1 MMATKVDTTYE
12 RKAIPEKVEQVADS
26 YDDFLPDS
34 ASVKER
40 RKAEKDAI
48 DDRKMYQK
56 ANDYDEFLPESE
68 LRSFSD
74 SYIGTELARGAR
86 TVAQGLSAGTSD
98 ELEAGITAL
107 FSDTPYA
114 DARANILQDLQDQ
127 RTLRPTTALFQD
139 IAGGVLGGGALVS
152 QMVKRGSS
160 VATAGALEGGLM
172 GAGYGEGVEGKLAGT
187 AGFAAFGGTL
197 GRAVDWATTPSSKA
211 MRSTKEG
218 GRTQADDIYDEETLT
233 VTLQNVLF
241 PGIPVIYKSPVGA
254 L

>member
-1 MMATKVDTTYE
+1 MDTTYE
-12 RKAIPEKVEQVADS
+12 RRVVPEKVEQVADS

-40 RKAEKDAI
+40 RKAKKDAV

-86 TVAQGLSAGTSD
+86 TVAQGLSSGTSD

-114 DARANILQDLQDQ
+114 EARARIMQDVQDQ
-127 RTLRPTTALFQD
+127 RILRPTTALFQD
-139 IAGGVLGGGALVS
+139 LSLIH
-152 QMVKRGSS
+152 
-160 VATAGALEGGLM
+160 
-172 GAGYGEGVEGKLAGT
+172 
-187 AGFAAFGGTL
+187 
-197 GRAVDWATTPSSKA
+197 
-211 MRSTKEG
+211 
-218 GRTQADDIYDEETLT
+218 I
-233 VTLQNVLF
+233 
-241 PGIPVIYKSPVGA
+241 
-254 L
+254 